1 MKVQVIYKTILFY
14 CLKCRKNTESK
25 NPKVAKT
32 KNKSAILL
40 SKFPVFDSKKST
52 FFKELEAK
60 GLLGILVGAKI
71 LILGD
76 IPLVNTLF

>member
-14 CLKCRKNTESK
+14 CLKCRKSTENKNT
-25 NPKVAKT
+25 KVGKT
-32 KNKSAILL
+32 KNKSTILL
-40 SKFPVFDSKKST
+40 SKFPVFDSKKLT
-52 FFKELEAK
+52 FIKELEAK